1 MSPASTSRLRATHAL
16 QIRSVASDRYLS
28 TIGQNQI
35 QETALEGKET
45 MEGLRDDFSKGEGGA
60 KTGKASYD
68 VLSEGYKIGTMGAE
82 AYAAEKYGK
91 VSTAAGKVGAAL
103 KPSFKPPASG
113 NSSCAS

>member
-1 MSPASTSRLRATHAL
+1 MSAIDVSNQLQDSEHQSAL
-16 QIRSVASDRYLS
+16 T

-68 VLSEGYKIGTMGAE
+68 VLSEGYAIASMGAE
-82 AYAAEKYGK
+82 A
-91 VSTAAGKVGAAL
+91 
-103 KPSFKPPASG
+103 
-113 NSSCAS
+113 